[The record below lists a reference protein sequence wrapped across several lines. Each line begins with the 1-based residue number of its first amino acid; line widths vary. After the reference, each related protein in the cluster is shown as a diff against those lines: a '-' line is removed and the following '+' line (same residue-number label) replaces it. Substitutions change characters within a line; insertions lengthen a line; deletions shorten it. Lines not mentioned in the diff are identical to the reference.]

1 MEINSIIR
9 MYIMAPEMATKMFT
23 RLFHPIAI
31 FTAYLDVT
39 LYHHC
44 EPDDC
49 FVRGKKSTVTVE
61 DVD

>member
-1 MEINSIIR
+1 